1 MKKLLTLAAIAL
13 LLTPPVMAAEE
24 GFTDAQKAEIETIV
38 RQFLVEKEPDTVMKA
53 IEVLKQRDQQQQLN
67 ITKDAIAKNKDKIYN
82 DPNSPVL
89 GNPDGDVTIVEF
101 YDYSCGYCKMA
112 QPFVE
117 EILKTDKNVRF
128 IAKEFP
134 ILGEGSLLASR
145 AAIASIKQKK
155 FEKFHNTLMNF
166 HGTINESSIMDAA
179 QRAGIDTA
187 KLKRDMNDKSVDD
200 IINTNRKL
208 GNDLGVRGTPMF
220 FIGDNVSPGAIDVNT
235 MKQMIANARS
245 AKQ

>member
-38 RQFLVEKEPDTVMKA
+38 RQFLVDKEPETVMKA
-53 IEVLKQRDQQQQLN
+53 VEVLKQRDQQQQMAVSKEAL
-67 ITKDAIAKNKDKIYN
+67 AKNKDRLYN
-82 DPNSPVL
+82 DPTSPVL

-101 YDYSCGYCKMA
+101 YDYSCGYCKMG
-112 QPFVE
+112 QPIVE

-128 IAKEFP
+128 IAKEYP
-134 ILGEGSLLASR
+134 ILGEGSTLAAR
-145 AAIASIKQKK
+145 AAIASVKQKK

-166 HGTINESSIMDAA
+166 HGAMNESSIMDAA
-179 QRAGIDTA
+179 QRAGLDTA
-187 KLKRDMNDKSVDD
+187 RLKHDMNDKSVDEV
-200 IINTNRKL
+200 INNNRKL
-208 GNDLGVRGTPMF
+208 GNDMGVRGTPMF
-220 FIGDNVSPGAIDVNT
+220 IIGDTVIPGAMEAAV
-235 MKQMIANARS
+235 MKKHIQDARS